1 MTSYYYAKNNDY
13 MENIEN
19 HLHNN
24 FKNFASLKK
33 IDVLGNNML
42 LKKSILELINVK
54 VGQKLYLISAND
66 IRGKLLK
73 LDEISDVNVN
83 INYSGVIKVI
93 IYERKPFAIW
103 WNKNSPWLID
113 EEGNKILKIKDVD
126 SYKNLVIIFG
136 QNFNDKLKTFLD
148 LLKPFSLYGKIKSLH
163 YIGNRR
169 WDVYIEDNIVI
180 KLPENN
186 IANSIKKSEKVLNCL
201 KYKDKIDIIDLRL
214 YPEKLFLRLK
224 DKV

>member
-19 HLHNN
+19 DLHNN

-33 IDVLGNNML
+33 IDVLGNNLL
-42 LKKSILELINVK
+42 LKKSILELINVR

-66 IRGKLLK
+66 IRDKLLK
-73 LDEISDVNVN
+73 LDEISDVSVN
-83 INYSGVIKVI
+83 INYSGIIKVT
-93 IYERKPFAIW
+93 IYERQPFAIW

>member
-33 IDVLGNNML
+33 IDVLGNNIL

-54 VGQKLYLISAND
+54 IGQKLYLISAND
-66 IRGKLLK
+66 IRDKLLK
-73 LDEISDVNVN
+73 LDEISDVSVN

-113 EEGNKILKIKDVD
+113 EEGNKIVKIKDVD

-148 LLKPFSLYGKIKSLH
+148 LLKPLSLYGKIKSLH
-163 YIGNRR
+163 YVGNRR

>member
-66 IRGKLLK
+66 IRDKLLK
-73 LDEISDVNVN
+73 LDEISDVSVN
-83 INYSGVIKVI
+83 INYSGIIKVT

-186 IANSIKKSEKVLNCL
+186 IANSIKKSEKVLNSL

>member
-1 MTSYYYAKNNDY
+1 

-19 HLHNN
+19 YLHNN
-24 FKNFASLKK
+24 FKSFASLKK
-33 IDVLGNNML
+33 IEVLGNNLL
-42 LKKSILELINVK
+42 LKKSILELINVR

-66 IRGKLLK
+66 IRDKLLK
-73 LDEISDVNVN
+73 LDEISDVSVN
-83 INYSGVIKVI
+83 INYSGLIKVT

-113 EEGNKILKIKDVD
+113 EEGSKILKIKDVD

-163 YIGNRR
+163 YVGNRR

-186 IANSIKKSEKVLNCL
+186 IANSIKKSEKVLNSF

>member
-1 MTSYYYAKNNDY
+1 
-13 MENIEN
+13 
-19 HLHNN
+19 LHNN

-33 IDVLGNNML
+33 IDVLGNNLL
-42 LKKSILELINVK
+42 LKKSILELINVR

-66 IRGKLLK
+66 IRDKLLK

-83 INYSGVIKVI
+83 INYSGLIKI
-93 IYERKPFAIW
+93 TINERKPFAIW

-113 EEGNKILKIKDVD
+113 EEGSKILKIKDVD
-126 SYKNLVIIFG
+126 SYKNLVIMFG

-163 YIGNRR
+163 YVGNRR

>member
-1 MTSYYYAKNNDY
+1 MTSYYYAKNNAY

-19 HLHNN
+19 YLYNN

-33 IDVLGNNML
+33 IDVLGNNLL
-42 LKKSILELINVK
+42 LKKSILELINVR

-66 IRGKLLK
+66 IRDKLLK

-83 INYSGVIKVI
+83 INYSGLIKI
-93 IYERKPFAIW
+93 TINERKPFAIW

-113 EEGNKILKIKDVD
+113 EEGSKILKIKDVD

-163 YIGNRR
+163 YVGNRR

-186 IANSIKKSEKVLNCL
+186 IANSIKKTEKVLNSL

>member
-33 IDVLGNNML
+33 IDVLGNNLL
-42 LKKSILELINVK
+42 LKKSILELINVR
-54 VGQKLYLISAND
+54 VGQKLYLVSAND
-66 IRGKLLK
+66 IRDKLLK
-73 LDEISDVNVN
+73 LDEISDVSVN
-83 INYSGVIKVI
+83 INYSGIIKVT
-93 IYERKPFAIW
+93 IYERQPFAIW

>member
-1 MTSYYYAKNNDY
+1 MTSYHYAKNNAY

-19 HLHNN
+19 YLHNN

-33 IDVLGNNML
+33 IDVLGNNLL
-42 LKKSILELINVK
+42 LKKSILELINVR
-54 VGQKLYLISAND
+54 VGQKLYLISANG
-66 IRGKLLK
+66 IRDKLLK
-73 LDEISDVNVN
+73 LDEISDVSVN

-186 IANSIKKSEKVLNCL
+186 IANSIKKSERVLNSL